1 MKIYII
7 ALNNEVV
14 QGKILRYITL
24 DDIDGIVCDGDREK
38 EQLISDDILRAKG
51 LLP

>member
-7 ALNNEVV
+7 GLNKEKD
-14 QGKILRYITL
+14 GRHYITL
-24 DDIDGIVCDGDREK
+24 DDIDGIVCDGDRTK
-38 EQLISDDILRAKG
+38 ELLISDSILRAKG